1 MENDAES
8 IISSEEKKEALR
20 RSRGYFKI
28 SGVLYGAF
36 DEDSTNE
43 AVISGI
49 TIGILGKFQSQTLI
63 SGISGDFESGDLPE
77 GKYTLSFRDPSQKYS
92 HSPIKLNLLK
102 DIYLPVHMLLPG
114 ADKKGRRGSNLRSA
128 LSGIV
133 LNRKKKPIPGAI
145 ITINSLTIEKKGQNI
160 LGKALSK
167 IFPRFI
173 KGQEKP
179 VSINLTTNILG
190 MFSLGRSVP
199 KGSYIVRCSDK
210 SGQYRFSSKFI
221 VIRDKS
227 FPFIV
232 FIGYSSSDLEE
243 LREKLEKEM
252 GEFPQVQKQ
261 PESIPNQKVGS
272 VRQVFIR
279 TNYLRPLSNVAGRSS
294 SFALRGTGRIIS
306 GGLSNATNAIN
317 YLAQVIRAGSIAARA
332 LAVLG
337 STPVGWVVGAAI
349 AVALIIILLVLFF
362 MRGSPSFP
370 SELGEAAPVGG
381 ERRGGTGSIAS
392 CVFYRGPEPE
402 LKFGNPEMAQYVESV
417 SAKVGV
423 PAAVVAGIMRVES
436 GGKLARVDPA
446 YFASDYDDTSSGV
459 AYGIMQFTPGTF
471 LGTFARN
478 ATELNTIFGK
488 TDARAEIDP
497 QQNVF
502 PTNYLRIYSI
512 MDSIIATAFKVKND
526 KQSIN
531 GDGPWDQAT
540 VYEIAR
546 RYYGC
551 LLYPSCSDGPYNYG
565 EDVWRSYSNCQ
576 AAPATELA
584 ITCPLDPIGNT
595 AFVTCG
601 TAARPVNLC
610 GHGGLGYPACTQP
623 PYAVC
628 PYSEQLKNAIDVV
641 SRNGSG
647 VLLPVYLPL
656 INGSV
661 AQWRFEGG
669 LSIPLD
675 GGWRQMYNAEFNGHS
690 INLELTHLSE
700 ARPGQIDAP
709 IESKTQVATTYSGG
723 NPHLHIGVTVDGKP
737 VDPIADLFMCAQ

>member
-243 LREKLEKEM
+243 LRKKLEEEKEAQEKEKLERAAQEKLEKEKLEKEM

-370 SELGEAAPVGG
+370 SELGEAATIGGGDVISKSLVGCPVPGG
-381 ERRGGTGSIAS
+381 SVSTPSYQADPVNGHCGTTYTAAGFYCMTNSRRAKSIDVPSNENIILPMIEGKSVSWTFVNRYSLNSTDCSNPVNGSCGQGLVFVNYLDAGKNWTLFLDHVGFSGLMPSQSYLSGTIVGTGAIDHFHISIGKD
-392 CVFYRGPEPE
+392 VPEPE
-402 LKFGNPEMAQYVESV
+402 TAPAGSTDTRPGWLAADIEAGMCTNNVPPQSGVCSV
-417 SAKVGV
+417 GTLYCS
-423 PAAVVAGIMRVES
+423 PAYLNAFFNDPVAADKASVICQRES
-436 GGKLARVDPA
+436 GGCP
-446 YFASDYDDTSSGV
+446 G
-459 AYGIMQFTPGTF
+459 AYGAGAWGSQSCDNLLSIER
-471 LGTFARN
+471 RN
-478 ATELNTIFGK
+478 QCEAQLFNPVENIK
-488 TDARAEIDP
+488 KAVEI
-497 QQNVF
+497 
-502 PTNYLRIYSI
+502 YKSWG
-512 MDSIIATAFKVKND
+512 SFK
-526 KQSIN
+526 
-531 GDGPWDQAT
+531 PW
-540 VYEIAR
+540 
-546 RYYGC
+546 
-551 LLYPSCSDGPYNYG
+551 S
-565 EDVWRSYSNCQ
+565 
-576 AAPATELA
+576 AA
-584 ITCPLDPIGNT
+584 
-595 AFVTCG
+595 
-601 TAARPVNLC
+601 
-610 GHGGLGYPACTQP
+610 
-623 PYAVC
+623 AVC
-628 PYSEQLKNAIDVV
+628 
-641 SRNGSG
+641 
-647 VLLPVYLPL
+647 
-656 INGSV
+656 
-661 AQWRFEGG
+661 
-669 LSIPLD
+669 
-675 GGWRQMYNAEFNGHS
+675 
-690 INLELTHLSE
+690 
-700 ARPGQIDAP
+700 
-709 IESKTQVATTYSGG
+709 
-723 NPHLHIGVTVDGKP
+723 
-737 VDPIADLFMCAQ
+737 